1 MSTVFSRRSFLKYT
15 AVAAVAVAGTS
26 LLGGCSGSGAE
37 TAIQTTYPSDN
48 VVLKVKSTLESLEY
62 APTSGNATFTI
73 HIVNGRKNPIQ
84 VDYKSFGLKFYDA
97 KGQLIYNSYADG
109 KINATCLE
117 GESPR
122 IARGK
127 EGTFQISATGVPTD
141 YASLRFTFFP
151 DLQYGEYTAN
161 WVLTPETIN
170 GTTSAGTNG

>member
-37 TAIQTTYPSDN
+37 TAIQTTYPSEN
-48 VVLKVKSTLESLEY
+48 KVLYVKSTLTQAKLDGS
-62 APTSGNATFTI
+62 NATFTLKI
-73 HIVNGRKNPIQ
+73 ANGRVNPVQ

-97 KGQLIYNSYADG
+97 QGQLIYNSYADG
-109 KINATCLE
+109 KIDATCLE

-127 EGTFQISATGVPTD
+127 ESTFQISATGVPAD
-141 YASLRFTFFP
+141 YASLRFTFWP
-151 DLQYGEYTAN
+151 ELQYGEYTAN

-170 GTTSAGTNG
+170 GTNSAGTNG

>member
-48 VVLKVKSTLESLEY
+48 VVLKVKSTLTQAKLEE
-62 APTSGNATFTI
+62 TKATFTLKI
-73 HIVNGRKNPIQ
+73 ANGRPNPIQ

-109 KINATCLE
+109 KIDAICLE

-127 EGTFQISATGVPTD
+127 ESTFQITASGVPAD
-141 YASLRFTFFP
+141 YAKLQFTFWP

-170 GTTSAGTNG
+170 GTPATGTNG

>member
-48 VVLKVKSTLESLEY
+48 VVLKVKSTLTAAKLED
-62 APTSGNATFTI
+62 TTATFTLKI
-73 HIVNGRKNPIQ
+73 TNSRWNPIQ
-84 VDYKSFGLKFYDA
+84 VDHKSFGLKFYNA
-97 KGQLIYNSYADG
+97 QGQLIYNSYVDG
-109 KINATCLE
+109 KIDATCLE

-127 EGTFQISATGVPTD
+127 ESTFQITASGVPAD
-141 YASLRFTFFP
+141 YAKLQFTFWP
-151 DLQYGEYTAN
+151 DLQYGQYTAN